1 MTNRFENEYVTANY
15 RYISAYNE
23 LNARTSQR
31 QQGLTIFISFFVGLL
46 AALIASHGATGLSNA
61 HIEWIL
67 LGFPVASASF
77 AFLNYKYEL
86 IITNIRAYLSK
97 MEQLG
102 NAHEVLPSYN
112 SDQEWVANSDR
123 ARRFHDYACAVL
135 IIACNSIGL
144 SAFYVLYPERFVL
157 SGWVIVVVVC
167 VAILSATMHWM
178 LPSFSVVKRKRVI

>member
-46 AALIASHGATGLSNA
+46 AALIASHSATALNTA

-97 MEQLG
+97 IEHLG
-102 NAHEVLPSYN
+102 DAHLSLPSYN
-112 SDQEWVANSDR
+112 SDLEWVANSDR

-135 IIACNSIGL
+135 ILACNSIGL
-144 SAFYVLYPERFVL
+144 SAFYVLYPERFAL
-157 SGWVIVVVVC
+157 SGWVIAVVVC
-167 VAILSATMHWM
+167 VALLTATMHWM
-178 LPSFSVVKRKRVI
+178 LPSFSVVKQKRMI